1 MHAVEVQ
8 GLSKVYHRR
17 RVVDDITFRLRE
29 GTITGLLGANGAG
42 KSTTLRMLVGLT
54 RPTAGQVTYF
64 GRRYTDLRNPAR
76 LVGTMLDAQANHRGR
91 SGREILQ
98 LQAALLGLPRQ
109 DPEPYLDRVG
119 LAGSGRRAFGQYSLG
134 MKQRLGLAV
143 ALVGDPRVL
152 VLDEPAN
159 GLDPQGVLWIRDF
172 LRGFADQ
179 GGTVLLSSHLLREI
193 EMLADA
199 VVVVAGG
206 RKVADMTAD
215 EVAALGAVR
224 VAAADTAGLQL
235 ALAGSGWTHQPCGD
249 GAFLVTASPDAVGLL
264 AARAGLALRELSVS
278 RQGALESLFFQLSD
292 QEDTHVRV
300 AG

>member
-1 MHAVEVQ
+1 MHAIEVH

-17 RVVDDITFRLRE
+17 RVVDDISYDLRE

-42 KSTTLRMLVGLT
+42 KSTMLRMLVGLT

-64 GRRYTDLRNPAR
+64 GRRYNDLRNPAR
-76 LVGTMLDAQANHRGR
+76 LVGSMLDAQANHRGR

-98 LQAALLGLPRQ
+98 LQAAVLGLPALNP
-109 DPEPYLDRVG
+109 DHHLDRVG
-119 LAGSGRRAFGQYSLG
+119 LADSGRRLFGQYSLG

-172 LRGFADQ
+172 LRSFADQ

-193 EMLADA
+193 EILADA

-206 RKVADMTAD
+206 RKVADMTAE
-215 EVAALGAVR
+215 EVAGLGAVR
-224 VAAADTAGLQL
+224 VAAVDTAGLQL
-235 ALAGSGWTHQPCGD
+235 ALSASGWTHEPCGD
-249 GAFLVTASPDAVGLL
+249 GAFLVTASPEAVGVL
-264 AARAGLALRELSVS
+264 AARERLALRELGVS
-278 RQGALESLFFQLSD
+278 RQGALESLFFRTD
-292 QEDTHVRV
+292 QEDADVCTTH
-300 AG
+300 